1 MKWLSPY
8 MFANVGFLAVVGV
21 LAVTMAGCSS
31 KIEDNS
37 SVPLQNASSINAP
50 SKDALS
56 ADSKQSC
63 ENVYTYELGKELNIV
78 IQDSTQKWTIH
89 KIDQKNDRLKLF
101 FTLENVDSV
110 DSLID
115 LDINYAVASYVRGQ
129 ITVAFWVGVMFSLG
143 YILIGLPYGVALA
156 ILAGFMNLIPYFG
169 TPLAMIP
176 VIVISIMT
184 SGSMLIKVLIV
195 FAIEQTIES
204 RILSP
209 WVMGNKM
216 EMHPI
221 TTILLLIGASAVWG
235 LWGVVFGIPI
245 YAILKIIVSRV
256 YNYYRRE
263 SKLFEEN
270 AVSSTTGDADHD
282 ESE

>member
-115 LDINYAVASYVRGQ
+115 LDINYAVAFSDEGYRSYR
-129 ITVAFWVGVMFSLG
+129 MK
-143 YILIGLPYGVALA
+143 
-156 ILAGFMNLIPYFG
+156 N
-169 TPLAMIP
+169 
-176 VIVISIMT
+176 
-184 SGSMLIKVLIV
+184 GSMQIINR
-195 FAIEQTIES
+195 S
-204 RILSP
+204 
-209 WVMGNKM
+209 M
-216 EMHPI
+216 E
-221 TTILLLIGASAVWG
+221 
-235 LWGVVFGIPI
+235 
-245 YAILKIIVSRV
+245 
-256 YNYYRRE
+256 
-263 SKLFEEN
+263 
-270 AVSSTTGDADHD
+270 
-282 ESE
+282 